1 MKPKILLMTLLISLL
16 IVMTLTIMT
25 YFSEISETSNQ
36 NQPRTTDTENK
47 VVKFLM
53 TRRELAFAPD
63 ESVPIPLMDLNE
75 IGGSLYLYRQK
86 FNEYPQG
93 SHAQM
98 MQTLDKEYFLSAYG
112 VGKLND
118 QHEYLDRWGTR
129 YEIHLSPFGELRLIS
144 AGPNKLLVDED
155 DEVLERHLQK
165 SR

>member
-16 IVMTLTIMT
+16 IVLTLTTIT
-25 YFSEISETSNQ
+25 YFSENSET

-53 TRRELAFAPD
+53 TRREFAFAPD
-63 ESVPIPLMDLNE
+63 ESVPIPLMDLHQ
-75 IGGSLYLYRQK
+75 IGNALYFYRQK
-86 FNEYPQG
+86 FNEHPQG

-144 AGPNKLLVDED
+144 AGPNK
-155 DEVLERHLQK
+155 
-165 SR
+165 